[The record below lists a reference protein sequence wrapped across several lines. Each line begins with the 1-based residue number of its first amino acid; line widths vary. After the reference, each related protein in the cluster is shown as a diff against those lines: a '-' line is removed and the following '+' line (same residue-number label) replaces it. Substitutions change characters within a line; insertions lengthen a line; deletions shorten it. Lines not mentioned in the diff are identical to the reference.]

1 MILQEHS
8 WAEIPPPVNLLV
20 FPVLGLRNLVTK
32 KVGYMK
38 TVSKSMSEAKKQLP
52 SSGTIPV
59 TDPYLPPSADDLEL
73 HSAAHRRRESKS
85 TVGVRAGAPLA
96 SPEKQ
101 ARLNATPGDVWRK
114 LKQQKSKQFGK
125 TNTLSTYPTMMR

>member
-52 SSGTIPV
+52 SSGIPV
-59 TDPYLPPSADDLEL
+59 TDPYLPP
-73 HSAAHRRRESKS
+73 
-85 TVGVRAGAPLA
+85 
-96 SPEKQ
+96 
-101 ARLNATPGDVWRK
+101 
-114 LKQQKSKQFGK
+114 
-125 TNTLSTYPTMMR
+125 